1 VALVQGASPG
11 AQWGVDE
18 DTGPGRALPLSGDE
32 VHVWRGRLDIRPETA
47 DRIARILSPDELAR
61 AERFRFARDRE
72 RYISGRAQL
81 RRLLGRYL
89 DTDPSR
95 LRFAYG
101 PYGKPTLPESGIHFN
116 LSHSGAV
123 ALAAVTRAGEIGID
137 VELANEDFARER
149 IAEHFFSPGE
159 VAALRALA
167 DGLQPRAF
175 LTCWTRKEAFIK
187 ARGDGLSLALDSFDV
202 SLAPGQPAAILR
214 TAWSKSDP
222 TEWSLSDLSDMHAG
236 YIAAL
241 AVRSSTAVTVTCR
254 ELPGIDTEYP
264 SEQEKG

>member
-1 VALVQGASPG
+1 MALVQGASPG
-11 AQWGVDE
+11 AQWGVDG
-18 DTGPGRALPLSGDE
+18 DTGTGHALPLSADE
-32 VHVWRGRLDIRPETA
+32 VHVWRGRLVLRPGTA
-47 DRIARILSPDELAR
+47 ERIAQVLSPDELERAR
-61 AERFRFARDRE
+61 RFHFARDRE

-81 RRLLGRYL
+81 RQLLGRYL
-89 DTDPSR
+89 DADPSQ
-95 LRFAYG
+95 LVFAYG
-101 PYGKPTLPESGIHFN
+101 PYGKPILPESGIHFN
-116 LSHSGAV
+116 LSHSGEI
-123 ALAAVTRAGEIGID
+123 ALAAVTRAGEIGVD
-137 VELANEDFARER
+137 LELADEDFARER

-167 DGLQPRAF
+167 DELQPRAF

-222 TEWSLSDLSDMHAG
+222 TEWSLSDLSDVDAG